1 MMNFKT
7 TLFIILLF
15 CSFHLF
21 SQEAG
26 DQLFD
31 HTFLHQIIIDS
42 DDFDNKDDFILGLGN
57 INYILVSITI
67 DGQVLD
73 SVGIRKKGGISS
85 TDLDKP
91 PIKVDINKF
100 VSGQKYDGLK
110 KFNLQNN
117 FYDDIMQRDKI
128 AYDLY
133 RRAGVVGPRATFAE
147 VFFKNES
154 LGIYTMSDQIDR
166 TFLKENF
173 ASDEGTLVKGAFGPV
188 ELKYGDMADY
198 TNYIVNATPS
208 NFEDY
213 VNIETYLKLLAID
226 VLIEDWDSY
235 GYDRHNYYLYY
246 EPKSERINFITWDH
260 NFSFDILDSYA
271 NRLYPKVDT
280 DIINHPPIKAM
291 YQSTMCD
298 LLQYLVTDSYI
309 DSFLL
314 HNETLLNTNTSSI
327 PIPSSA
333 PLNQY
338 IKDSKQWLL
347 NELASEGVACENLS
361 FDLNQNDI
369 VINEFVAKSDSIG
382 GVQEPNGGYP
392 DWIELYNNTNTD
404 ILLNEKFYLSDD
416 KDFPKKWN
424 FPNEVILPANDYL
437 IVWADRD
444 VHQSGIH
451 TNFKIAR
458 EGGDLLLTYEDLTK
472 IQNINYG
479 EQTLNLS
486 YSRIP
491 NGTGNFV
498 IQPATF
504 NLNNETMSA
513 VDNISPSEIKIFPN
527 PTDDIFWIKSENEI
541 DEIELYNIIGQS
553 ILKIESPNFPV
564 DLSDLGVGQY
574 FIKIKTASKKVMMK
588 KLIKH

>member
-1 MMNFKT
+1 MNYKIIVP
-7 TLFIILLF
+7 LIILF
-15 CSFHLF
+15 SYVNLF
-21 SQEAG
+21 SQNAG

-31 HTFLHQIIIDS
+31 DTYLHQITIDS
-42 DDFDNKDDFILGLGN
+42 DDFDNKDDFVLELGN
-57 INYILVSITI
+57 FNYILVSLTI

-85 TDLDKP
+85 TDQDKP

-117 FYDDIMQRDKI
+117 FSDDIMQRDKI
-128 AYDLY
+128 AYNLY

-147 VFFKNES
+147 IFFKNES

-173 ASDEGTLVKGAFGPV
+173 ASDEGSLIKGAFNSV
-188 ELKYGDMADY
+188 DLKYGNLSDY
-198 TNYIVNATPS
+198 TNYIDNATAT
-208 NFEDY
+208 NYGDY
-213 VNIETYLKLLAID
+213 VNLETYLKLLAID

-235 GYDRHNYYLYY
+235 GYERHNYYVYF

-260 NFSFDILDSYA
+260 NFAFDVFNSYA
-271 NRLYPKVDT
+271 NRLYPKADI

-291 YQSTMCD
+291 YHSTMCN

-327 PIPSSA
+327 TIPSSA
-333 PLNQY
+333 LLNQY
-338 IKDSKQWLL
+338 LKDSRQWLL
-347 NELASEGVACENLS
+347 NELANEGVTCEDLS
-361 FDLNQNDI
+361 FDYDQTDI

-404 ILLNEKFYLSDD
+404 IILDKKFYLSDD

-424 FPNEVILPANDYL
+424 FSNEVTLPANDYL
-437 IVWADRD
+437 MVWADRD
-444 VHQSGIH
+444 IHQSGIH
-451 TNFKIAR
+451 TNFKI
-458 EGGDLLLTYEDLTK
+458 EKNGGELLLTYEDLTE
-472 IQNINYG
+472 IQHISYD
-479 EQTLNLS
+479 EQTLNFS

-491 NGTGNFV
+491 NGTGNFI
-498 IQPATF
+498 IQTSTF
-504 NLNNETMSA
+504 NLNNETMITT
-513 VDNISPSEIKIFPN
+513 DDISPREINIFPN
-527 PTDDIFWIKSENEI
+527 PATDFFWIKSKNTI
-541 DEIELYNIIGQS
+541 NEIELYNAIGQS
-553 ILKIESPNFPV
+553 ILKIETPDFPI
-564 DLSDLGVGQY
+564 DLSGLKIGQY
-574 FIKIKTASKKVMMK
+574 FIKIKTNSENVIVKA
-588 KLIKH
+588 LIKQ